1 MKMEPVTWISSWA
14 VNCDFP
20 EQDLTDAPSQRHEC
34 GGRCS
39 STPECTHFS
48 WSSYNSGTC
57 WMKNGNVSKFDAI
70 AVNKDMLCGVIIK
83 KAIKWNENWALDCD
97 FPERD
102 FSNAQIQQ
110 NECWERCSL
119 TPDCTH
125 FSWSHYNN
133 GTCWMKYGT
142 VSISDAIAAENDML
156 CGIVIKKSLS
166 KTSIITAAI
175 VVPVIAVLIVLAVV
189 IAFRICRKNCKQ
201 PEINASNKDYQT
213 NKDEANKDYQTDKWE
228 IFTDSIVID
237 KKVGQ
242 GAFGDVFI
250 AKVSSSVLAK
260 THYAS
265 QTGMIL
271 HDIREGSS
279 VKVAVKLLKDGTS
292 QSEINDLSNEI
303 NLMKDIGYHRNI
315 INMVGWSTVRSH
327 LCLVVEFME
336 NGDLLNFLR
345 NRRTKLIASMMNEKS
360 PSIMFTPNYQK
371 LLEKTSFVYENILV
385 EAEAIT
391 PNDLIRFAW
400 QVASGMEYLSHM
412 KLVHRDLASR
422 NILVGVDKSVK
433 ISDFGLTRKVND
445 ELNYMGS
452 THRRLPVKWMSVEA
466 IFDQMFTSY
475 SDVWAYG
482 VVLFEIVTLGGTP
495 YPELS
500 NHELLARLKTG
511 YRMQRPDN
519 CSQIMYDYM
528 LQCWNEDPLQRPSFT
543 KLRELFEEILSQ
555 GGQYISFEINEKNNY
570 YNVPSFDS
578 VLSDANDDTIKKEL
592 LLKPVYSVEDINNKV
607 YEKMAAY

>member
-1 MKMEPVTWISSWA
+1 
-14 VNCDFP
+14 
-20 EQDLTDAPSQRHEC
+20 
-34 GGRCS
+34 
-39 STPECTHFS
+39 
-48 WSSYNSGTC
+48 
-57 WMKNGNVSKFDAI
+57 
-70 AVNKDMLCGVIIK
+70 
-83 KAIKWNENWALDCD
+83 AIKWNENWALDCD

-279 VKVAVKLLKDGTS
+279 VKVAVKLLK
-292 QSEINDLSNEI
+292 EMDLAYF
-303 NLMKDIGYHRNI
+303 GVQR
-315 INMVGWSTVRSH
+315 
-327 LCLVVEFME
+327 
-336 NGDLLNFLR
+336 
-345 NRRTKLIASMMNEKS
+345 
-360 PSIMFTPNYQK
+360 
-371 LLEKTSFVYENILV
+371 LEKEIDVAFHFLHTQKFPISLIPFLATSFVTSNCR
-385 EAEAIT
+385 T
-391 PNDLIRFAW
+391 
-400 QVASGMEYLSHM
+400 
-412 KLVHRDLASR
+412 
-422 NILVGVDKSVK
+422 KS
-433 ISDFGLTRKVND
+433 
-445 ELNYMGS
+445 
-452 THRRLPVKWMSVEA
+452 
-466 IFDQMFTSY
+466 
-475 SDVWAYG
+475 
-482 VVLFEIVTLGGTP
+482 
-495 YPELS
+495 
-500 NHELLARLKTG
+500 LAR
-511 YRMQRPDN
+511 
-519 CSQIMYDYM
+519 
-528 LQCWNEDPLQRPSFT
+528 
-543 KLRELFEEILSQ
+543 
-555 GGQYISFEINEKNNY
+555 
-570 YNVPSFDS
+570 YN
-578 VLSDANDDTIKKEL
+578 
-592 LLKPVYSVEDINNKV
+592 
-607 YEKMAAY
+607 